1 MQGGDFLSGA
11 AGGFFGSL
19 GSSAFGAIAGEWAT
33 SAGGQVFFG
42 ALSGGIGA
50 ELTGGNFWQGA
61 VTGGIVAGLNHLA
74 HRQVA
79 KFQIKKDLR
88 AEFQETEMDPDS
100 KASFEDHA
108 ELTENLPTLKSIK
121 DKISYTVV
129 ENNKI
134 TTKGL
139 VRETAP
145 NTINVNLNRIN
156 NLLDYAFTLGHE
168 MIHVF
173 DLTYNGTQM
182 LNVLGRNRIGRD
194 LRTILMEYR
203 AYQWEYNNGNN
214 INVRERIGVDNYKQ
228 INKYLERMNLKNP

>member
-1 MQGGDFLSGA
+1 MKN
-11 AGGFFGSL
+11 L
-19 GSSAFGAIAGEWAT
+19 GYEKFAQSTLGTVA
-33 SAGGQVFFG
+33 FG

-50 ELTGGNFWQGA
+50 EFSGGNFWQGA
-61 VTGGIVAGLNHLA
+61 VTGGIVAGLNHVA

-88 AEFQETEMDPDS
+88 AEFQETRMDPDS
-100 KASFEDHA
+100 KASFKDHA
-108 ELTENLPTLKSIK
+108 ELTENLPTLKNIK

-139 VRETAP
+139 VRETTP

-214 INVRERIGVDNYKQ
+214 INVRERIGIDNYKQ